1 MRLDTSQAGL
11 LGCGRVERTA
21 ICAAAIQ
28 KPKPRPLPMFSV
40 RSLEGLP
47 DNFDEFVDE
56 IAAGLRDL
64 YGPRAAEAYRQT
76 ASTTVGAAVLHPSV
90 EAVAVDDGPRVAGF
104 LLALTRLNMAQ
115 ISFIHVLRRHAGYGI
130 EQLLLEET
138 VRRLRKIP
146 VEGIVAEFV
155 PLCRLDLDETY
166 ATLGFDRVERLLM
179 TARLGSPRLAPPGP
193 EGIVCDERNAADVAG
208 VVVEAY
214 RDHPGRMLHIEV
226 RTHESAL
233 EFVRSALQ
241 GGYGPAHPGFVR
253 GVVRD
258 GRLAAA
264 IVGCEVAPDVGFVL
278 QVAVR
283 PACQRQGLGSQ
294 LLRQLAQRFRQ
305 AGLTRMALGV
315 TKTNP
320 ALGLYERL
328 GFRPLRPVTAHV
340 WWDRE

>member
-1 MRLDTSQAGL
+1 ML
-11 LGCGRVERTA
+11 
-21 ICAAAIQ
+21 
-28 KPKPRPLPMFSV
+28 SV
-40 RSLEGLP
+40 RRLEGLP
-47 DNFDEFVDE
+47 DNFDKFVDE
-56 IAAGLRDL
+56 IATGLAGL
-64 YGPRAAEAYRQT
+64 YGPRAAEAYRRT
-76 ASTTVGAAVLHPSV
+76 APNTVGAAISHPSV
-90 EAVAVDDGPRVAGF
+90 EAVAVDDGPQVAGF
-104 LLALTRLNMAQ
+104 LLALTRLNVAQ
-115 ISFIHVLRRHAGYGI
+115 ISFIHVLRCYAGRGV
-130 EQLLLEET
+130 EPLLLEEV
-138 VRRLRKIP
+138 VRRLRDTP

-179 TARLGSPRLAPPGP
+179 AARLGSPRLAPPGP
-193 EGIVCDERNAADVAG
+193 EGIVCDERNAADVAD
-208 VVVEAY
+208 VVFEAY
-214 RDHPGRMLHIEV
+214 RDHPGRKLHAEV

-258 GRLAAA
+258 GRLAAT
-264 IVGCEVAPDVGFVL
+264 IVGCEVAPDFGFVL

-283 PACQRQGLGSQ
+283 PAYQRQGLGSQ

-328 GFRPLRPVTAHV
+328 GFRPLRPVTANV
-340 WWDRE
+340 WWDGE